1 MSNIASITEASVKK
15 KAKSSKPLKA
25 AKNKPASSNVSEN
38 DREQA
43 LNAVT
48 KIMETVPGLESNV
61 APLRAVPPP
70 QARERKSAF
79 YPSGLTIKFT
89 GAPNPVRGGTNRA
102 EIWSLF
108 KNGMTVGEFTTALDT
123 TDKRS
128 QNGKTLKGG
137 HGDLKI
143 AVEKGYIE
151 LV

>member
-1 MSNIASITEASVKK
+1 MSNIASITDAPVKK

-48 KIMETVPGLESNV
+48 KTMETVPGLESNV

-70 QARERKSAF
+70 QPRQRKSAI
-79 YPSGLTIKFT
+79 YPSELTIKFT
-89 GAPNPVRGGTNRA
+89 GAPNPVTAGSNRA
-102 EIWSLF
+102 AIWSLF
-108 KNGMTVGEFTTALDT
+108 KDGTTVEDFMTSLKT
-123 TDKRS
+123 TDKR
-128 QNGKTLKGG
+128 GKTGKPLVGG
-137 HGDLKI
+137 HGDLQI

-151 LV
+151 LI